1 MQDFMNKK
9 MSRRSFFGTS
19 AAVATILGL
28 AACGNSSASD
38 SSSSGSGDETKTKRI
53 AVLCDD
59 AGKNDNGYNQAAVEG
74 AQKVGQDKGWEVK
87 IVEPTNGVPD
97 ALESLGEDGYDI
109 VFNMA
114 YDFEALINGVG
125 GAEPLA
131 SQYPDTEWVIFN
143 DNPNKNDD
151 GSVKHKN
158 VIAVL
163 YDLNESSFLAGA
175 LSVLVNENA
184 ETLFKGG
191 DYSFTDPSTARA
203 CGFIGGTNSAGI
215 VVFSYGYI
223 TGINYEAEKL
233 GVTYDYYAKY
243 DAGFTDSAGGATV
256 AGTYYGNGSNVVF
269 GCAGS
274 VGDGITS
281 KAKEVGKLAIQVDG
295 NKDDQQPGYVL
306 TSVLKN
312 TNVPVQTICD
322 ALDDGS
328 LSSMDNLQD
337 YSLASG
343 ATGLTDCTE
352 IQKAITTD
360 EGKAKWE
367 EIWAEIEDLKG
378 KVGSEIKVVNAQ
390 NGETFDPSTC
400 PNVNIK

>member
-1 MQDFMNKK
+1 MQDFMNRK

-19 AAVATILGL
+19 AAVAAILGL
-28 AACGNSSASD
+28 SSCSGSNASD
-38 SSSSGSGDETKTKRI
+38 SSSSNSGSQNKTRRI

-74 AQKVGQDKGWEVK
+74 AQQVGQDKGWEVK

-97 ALESLGEDGYDI
+97 ALESLGGDGYDI

-114 YDFEALINGVG
+114 YDFDALINGVG

-131 SQYPDTEWVIFN
+131 SQYPDTKWVIFN
-143 DNPNKNDD
+143 DNPNVNDD

-163 YDLNESSFLAGA
+163 YDLNEPSFLAGV

-184 ETLFKGG
+184 ATLFKGG
-191 DYSFTDPSTARA
+191 NYNFTDPYIARA

-223 TGINYEAEKL
+223 TGINYEAQKL
-233 GVTYDYYAKY
+233 GVKYDYYAKY

-256 AGTYYGNGSNVVF
+256 AGTYYSNGANVVF

-274 VGDGITS
+274 VGDGVTS

-322 ALDDGS
+322 AFDDDS
-328 LSSMDNLQD
+328 LSSMNNLQD

-343 ATGLTDCTE
+343 ATGLTDCAE

-360 EGKAKWE
+360 EGKAKWD
-367 EIWAEIEDLKG
+367 EIWSEIEDLKS
-378 KVGSEIKVVNAQ
+378 KVGTEIKVVNAQ
-390 NGETFDPSTC
+390 NGEEFDPSTC

>member
-1 MQDFMNKK
+1 MQDSTNRK
-9 MSRRSFFGTS
+9 MSRRTFLGTS
-19 AAVATILGL
+19 AAVAAMLGL
-28 AACGNSSASD
+28 AACGGANVSD
-38 SSSSGSGDETKTKRI
+38 SHDDGKKRRI

-74 AQKVGQDKGWEVK
+74 AGKVCDEKGWEFKV
-87 IVEPTNGVPD
+87 VEPTNGVPD
-97 ALESLGEDGYDI
+97 ALESLGEEGYDV

-131 SQYPDTEWVIFN
+131 AQYPSTEWVIFN
-143 DNPNKNDD
+143 DNPNKSED

-175 LSVLVNENA
+175 LSVLVNESA
-184 ETLFKGG
+184 SVLFEGG
-191 DYSFTDPSTARA
+191 DYSFTDPNTARA

-215 VVFSYGYI
+215 TVFSWGYI
-223 TGINYEAEKL
+223 TGINYEAQKL
-233 GVTYDYYAKY
+233 GVTYDYYSKY

-256 AGTYYGNGSNVVF
+256 AGTYYGNGANVVF
-269 GCAGS
+269 GAAGS

-312 TNVPVQTICD
+312 TNVPVQAICD

-328 LSSMDNLQD
+328 ISKMDNLQD
-337 YSLASG
+337 YSLSSG
-343 ATGLTDCTE
+343 ATGITDCSE

-360 EGKAKWE
+360 EGKAKWK
-367 EIWAEIEDLKG
+367 EIWSEIEDLKG
-378 KVGSEIKVVNAQ
+378 KVGSEIKIVNAQ
-390 NGETFDPSTC
+390 NGEEFDPSTC